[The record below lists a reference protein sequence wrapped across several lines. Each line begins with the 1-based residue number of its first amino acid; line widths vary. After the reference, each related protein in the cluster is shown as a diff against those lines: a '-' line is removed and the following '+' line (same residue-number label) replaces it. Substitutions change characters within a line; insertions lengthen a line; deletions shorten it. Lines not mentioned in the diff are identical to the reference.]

1 LRFASK
7 SISKNS
13 DSLTYTK
20 NENRKQKML
29 GGILYD
35 AIDKQLTNDR
45 LQTRLLLKEL
55 NDLREGEED

>member
-1 LRFASK
+1 MRFASK